1 MLELKTLDGQTL
13 PLGQEEAYTIEDE
26 KTFNLSLD
34 KMLRTADLN
43 NEEHVSAIQ
52 SNLNQISKILQLGTL
67 VEDGILD
74 EATNGSIQYFINNR
88 ELFIDHGITEH
99 INAKKLEKIL
109 SPSEV
114 VFTDTEY
121 PPTIE
126 EMKELEVDIGKLYE
140 S

>member
-34 KMLRTADLN
+34 KMLRTADLD
-43 NEEHVSAIQ
+43 NEDHVSVIQ

-67 VEDGILD
+67 AEDGVLD
-74 EATNGSIQYFINNR
+74 EATNSSIQYFINNR

-109 SPSEV
+109 SPSEI